1 MMLMQI
7 ELFGLFGISIVIL
20 FVFSET
26 PNKAIIGVFTSLLLL
41 LLGVWCIYD
50 PITMMSGNTLT
61 GIQTTVSNSTTIAN
75 YTSSTSIETKN
86 LSTNF
91 TYAPPANYAYTALSY
106 SNLIGLFLVLISM
119 FGMLHYG
126 LRVGQDLNGR

>member
-1 MMLMQI
+1 MPMQI

-41 LLGVWCIYD
+41 LLGVWVIYD
-50 PITMMSGNTLT
+50 PITMMSGTQLT
-61 GIQTTVSNSTTIAN
+61 GTQTTVSNSTTIAN
-75 YTSSTSIETKN
+75 YTSSTSIETR
-86 LSTNF
+86 NF
-91 TYAPPANYAYTALSY
+91 TTNYTYTPPANNAYTKLSY
-106 SNLIGLFLVLISM
+106 SGLIGLFLVLLSM